1 MAKHV
6 SQSDDQFARQSFSF
20 RRMTSWQLWSLSIA
34 SVIVVIGLVAYSI
47 TL

>member
-1 MAKHV
+1 MARHV

-20 RRMTSWQLWSLSIA
+20 RRMTPWQLWSISIA
-34 SVIVVIGLVAYSI
+34 AAIVVIGLVAYSV